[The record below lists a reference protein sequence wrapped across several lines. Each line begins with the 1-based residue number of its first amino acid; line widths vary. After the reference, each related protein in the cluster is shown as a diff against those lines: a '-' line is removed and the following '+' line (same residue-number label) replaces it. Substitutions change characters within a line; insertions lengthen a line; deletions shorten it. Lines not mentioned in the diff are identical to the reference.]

1 MSQDFR
7 PYYLPL
13 IKGYTGLANFFE
25 LAQLYSIPN
34 ISQCPHSHGMW
45 GYDIRVTVDFV
56 ISLQGWALRSFP
68 FGTLRSFPFLKKNVP
83 FFSRVFGDL

>member
-13 IKGYTGLANFFE
+13 INKGYKGLANFFD

-34 ISQCPHSHGMW
+34 ISQCPHSHGIG

-56 ISLQGWALRSFP
+56 ISLQGWVLRSFP
-68 FGTLRSFPFLKKNVP
+68 FGTLRSFPF
-83 FFSRVFGDL
+83 FSRVFGDL